1 MEINTFYM
9 GCTLKIW
16 RKTRDLIFRP
26 GTHQFD
32 HIGVFDAVYQIA
44 GTVAGNVV
52 IAALM
57 AVVKTVIVTVN
68 RQIFGIF
75 FTNRTLP
82 IG

>member
-1 MEINTFYM
+1 MEINTFYK

-16 RKTRDLIFRP
+16 RKTRDLSFRP
-26 GTHQFD
+26 GTHRFD

-75 FTNRTLP
+75 FTNRALP

>member
-1 MEINTFYM
+1 MKINTFYK

-26 GTHQFD
+26 GTHRFD

-44 GTVAGNVV
+44 GTVTGNVV

-57 AVVKTVIVTVN
+57 AVVKAVIVVVKSL
-68 RQIFGIF
+68 IFSIL
-75 FTNRTLP
+75 FTNRALP